1 MKVSFDF
8 DGTLEYK
15 PVMDYARELIKRKVK
30 VYIVTARHHQ
40 FFNDVI
46 EVADGLKIPHRRIIF
61 TGGDEKF
68 PFFKDN
74 KDFAFHLDDDLT
86 TTRLIN
92 ERTQVKGVAYWA
104 NPEWKEECKEA
115 LKRK

>member
-8 DGTLEYK
+8 DGTLEYS
-15 PVMDYARELIKRKVK
+15 PVMDYARELVLKKVK

-40 FFNDVI
+40 FYSDVL
-46 EVADGLKIPHRRIIF
+46 EVAEGLKIPYRRIIF

-74 KDFAFHLDDDLT
+74 KDFKFHLDDDLT

-92 ERTQVKGVAYWA
+92 ERTPVKGVAYWA
-104 NPEWKEECKEA
+104 NPDWKIECNNELNK
-115 LKRK
+115 

>member
-8 DGTLEYK
+8 DGTLECD
-15 PVMDYARELIKRKVK
+15 PVMNYARKLIKMKVK

-40 FFNDVI
+40 FYSDVLD
-46 EVADGLKIPHRRIIF
+46 VAEGLRIPHRRIIF
-61 TGGDEKF
+61 TGGDEKY

-74 KDFAFHLDDDLT
+74 SDFKFHLDDDLT

-92 ERTQVKGVAYWA
+92 ERTKVKGVAYWA
-104 NPEWKEECKEA
+104 NPQWEEECNKS
-115 LKRK
+115 LQL